1 MTYLDIVNNILRRL
15 RERTV
20 STVNE
25 TSYSTLIAVLVN
37 DAKEEVENAWQWSAL
52 RTTLSAT
59 TEAGVF
65 NYELNGSQNRLT
77 ILDVVND
84 TSNFFME
91 YKTAHEMNDLFLN
104 QTPEQSEP
112 RYYSFNGI
120 SDDGDTQVD
129 LYPIPD
135 GAYNLRFNVVLRSLD
150 LTTDAQ
156 TLQVPSQPV
165 IQLAYAKAVEE
176 RGEDGGV
183 AAVSA
188 YRTAERA
195 LSDAIALDAAKH
207 PEETVWYRQLTV

>member
-1 MTYLDIVNNILRRL
+1 MTYLEIVNNILRRL

-25 TSYSTLIAVLVN
+25 TSYSTLIGVLVN
-37 DAKEEVENAWQWSAL
+37 DAKEEVENAWQWSGL

-59 TEAGVF
+59 TVADTF
-65 NYELNGSQNRLT
+65 NYELNGSRNRLT
-77 ILDVVND
+77 VLDVVND

-104 QTPEQSEP
+104 GTPETAEP

-120 SDDGDTQVD
+120 SSDGDTQVD

-135 GAYNLRFNVVLRSLD
+135 GAYNLRFNVVLRTVD
-150 LTTDAQ
+150 LTENSS
-156 TLQVPSQPV
+156 TLLIPAQPV
-165 IQLAYAKAVEE
+165 LQLAYAKAVEE
-176 RGEDGGV
+176 RGEDGG
-183 AAVSA
+183 ASGLSA
-188 YRTAERA
+188 YNTASRV

-207 PEETVWYRQLTV
+207 PEETIWYTV

>member
-25 TSYSTLIAVLVN
+25 TSYSALIAILVN

-59 TEAGVF
+59 TTANTF
-65 NYELNGSQNRLT
+65 NYELNGSRNRLT

-104 QTPEQSEP
+104 STPETGEP
-112 RYYSFNGI
+112 RYYSFNGV
-120 SDDGDTQVD
+120 STADGDTLVD
-129 LYPIPD
+129 LYPIPN
-135 GAYNLRFNVVLRSLD
+135 GAYNLRFNVVLRSTD
-150 LTTDAQ
+150 LVNDSDDLLIPA
-156 TLQVPSQPV
+156 QPV

-176 RGEDGGV
+176 RGEDGGQTGL
-183 AAVSA
+183 SA
-188 YRTAERA
+188 YLTAQRVA
-195 LSDAIALDAAKH
+195 SDAIALDAAKH
-207 PEETVWYRQLTV
+207 PEETIWYTV

>member
-1 MTYLDIVNNILRRL
+1 MTYLEIVNNILRRL

-25 TSYSTLIAVLVN
+25 TNYSALIAILVN

-59 TEAGVF
+59 TTANVF
-65 NYELNGSQNRLT
+65 NYELNGSRNRLT

-91 YKTAHEMNDLFLN
+91 YKTAHEFNNIFLN
-104 QTPEQSEP
+104 GTPETGEP

-120 SDDGDTQVD
+120 SADGDTQVD
-129 LYPIPD
+129 IYPIPD
-135 GAYNLRFNVVLRSLD
+135 GAYNLRFNVVLRSTD
-150 LTTDAQ
+150 LVNDAD
-156 TLQVPSQPV
+156 TLRIPAQPV

-176 RGEDGGV
+176 RGEDGG
-183 AAVSA
+183 ASGLSA
-188 YRTAERA
+188 YLTAQRVA
-195 LSDAIALDAAKH
+195 SDAIALDAAKH
-207 PEETVWYRQLTV
+207 PEETIWYTV